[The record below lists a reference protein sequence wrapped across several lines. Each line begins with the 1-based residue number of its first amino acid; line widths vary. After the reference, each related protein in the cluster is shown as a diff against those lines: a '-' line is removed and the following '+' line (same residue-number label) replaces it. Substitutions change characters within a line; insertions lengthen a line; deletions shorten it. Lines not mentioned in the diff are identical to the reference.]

1 MSFGE
6 AENSDSQCTEI
17 CIYLGIVGWKIPQ
30 QIRGS
35 VTLLKSHIL
44 LSF

>member
-17 CIYLGIVGWKIPQ
+17 GIYLGIVGWKVPQ

-35 VTLLKSHIL
+35 GTLLKSHSL